1 MEEVRWLINSRA
13 MYRMSNKVAGKDYH
27 YWERQHDMDS
37 SQVSFGLAFVAGLL
51 SFLSP
56 CMLPLVPIFLAQLVG
71 QSAYQSTG
79 GQDDRPTR
87 FVTLLHA
94 TMFVLGFTLTF
105 VALGATAST
114 LGSFLRAYQ
123 FQLRQVGG
131 IILIIIGLHLAG
143 VLKLPWLY
151 QQKRFAFRPTRPSY
165 PASLLI
171 GVIFA
176 IGWTPCISLV
186 LGSVLGL
193 AATAATL
200 QQGVLLLLFYSLG
213 MGLPFLLLGLGLD
226 QVSRFLKW
234 LKPHLGKIEVGTGVV
249 MILLGIMI
257 YFNWLV
263 YLNRYVT
270 PFIRL

>member
-1 MEEVRWLINSRA
+1 
-13 MYRMSNKVAGKDYH
+13 
-27 YWERQHDMDS
+27 MDS
-37 SQVSFGLAFVAGLL
+37 SQLSFGIAFIAGLV

-71 QSAYQSTG
+71 QSAYQSTD
-79 GQDDRPTR
+79 QHENRPAR
-87 FVTLLHA
+87 FITFFHA
-94 TMFVLGFTLTF
+94 VMFVLGFTLTF

-176 IGWTPCISLV
+176 IGWTPCISLF
-186 LGSVLGL
+186 LGSILGL
-193 AATAATL
+193 AATATTL
-200 QQGVLLLLFYSLG
+200 RQGVLLLLFYSLG
-213 MGLPFLLLGLGLD
+213 MGLPFLLLGLGID
-226 QVSRFLKW
+226 QASRVLKW
-234 LKPHLGKIEVGTGVV
+234 LKPHLGKIEVATGVV
-249 MILLGIMI
+249 MILVGVMI

-263 YLNRYVT
+263 YLNRYFT